1 MWASRGESKYI
12 IFARAF
18 ILSCIA
24 LEVPAFGIFATV
36 IRPVRSAVST
46 RDIVKPT
53 WPEDLSGPGNVSVSF
68 VGNLFFYEDEH

>member
-24 LEVPAFGIFATV
+24 LGVPAFGRFAVV
-36 IRPVRSAVST
+36 IRPVKSAVST
-46 RDIVKPT
+46 RNIVKPT
-53 WPEDLSGPGNVSVSF
+53 WPEDYSGPGNVSASF
-68 VGNLFFYEDEH
+68 VGNLFFYKDEH